1 MNEKLKKGLI
11 LGITIITLAI
21 LYFIF
26 QSINPETI
34 KNLGLSLPLPLF
46 TLLIAI
52 IDGFNPCNLFILT
65 LLLSLMLAE
74 SHSKKRILI
83 VGFTFI
89 LIIYL
94 FYFLFM
100 SLWLNLFQYI
110 GFINPLKYTI
120 AAIAIIAGLINIK
133 ELLFYRKGITLM
145 VQDKQVGPLKKRI
158 SRVAHLIKKGS
169 LPTLIGSSILL
180 AIFSSLVELPCTAG
194 FPIIYTGILTG
205 TILKSGITYY
215 LYLLLYNLIYVLPLI
230 VIISVLGYFFN
241 GKAIK
246 PTTMSFIKFIG
257 GAIMLLLGIIL
268 LVNPAIIG
276 L

>member
-1 MNEKLKKGLI
+1 MV
-11 LGITIITLAI
+11 
-21 LYFIF
+21 

-205 TILKSGITYY
+205 TILKSGINNNVSGTKYVRNIPVAKTPDPQNF
-215 LYLLLYNLIYVLPLI
+215 NLD
-230 VIISVLGYFFN
+230 
-241 GKAIK
+241 KE
-246 PTTMSFIKFIG
+246 
-257 GAIMLLLGIIL
+257 
-268 LVNPAIIG
+268 
-276 L
+276 